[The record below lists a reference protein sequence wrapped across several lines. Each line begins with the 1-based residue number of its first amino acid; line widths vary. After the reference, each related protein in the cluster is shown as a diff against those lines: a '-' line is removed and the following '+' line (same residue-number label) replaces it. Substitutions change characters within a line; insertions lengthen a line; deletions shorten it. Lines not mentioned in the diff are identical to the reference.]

1 MANDLIPR
9 EVDLDSAGEDFWRRY
24 HAHRRARHA
33 ETRPDDPYL
42 PDDLERQRV
51 LHDRK
56 FEVVHGFEVV
66 QGDEMVAWFVSYTA
80 RPGAPGYEE
89 NRAFLW
95 CRFSVLA
102 LYRRRGIGRSFLP
115 LIVEESGHA
124 FMKWLGAEKKMEG
137 AENRLHIADVDW
149 AMIQRWID
157 DGRQKSPETKL
168 EIYDDHI
175 PDAMLDEYAPQ
186 LASLLNT
193 MPWDDLDHG
202 PIVVTPEILRDAY
215 ERFDMMGLKH
225 HTVLTRE
232 PNGVISGITDMN
244 WAPHRPAILEQM
256 FTGVRPD
263 ARGRGIGKWIKGVD
277 LDRERRL
284 QRADARDQ
292 QEDGLQAA
300 PLGRRVSDQP
310 REAGR
315 AGGSSRLSAAPALH
329 AAQEQR
335 DSDDD
340 QQHRQGRAAD
350 DSEVLP

>member
-1 MANDLIPR
+1 MANDLIPH

-24 HAHRRARHA
+24 HAHRRVRHA
-33 ETRPDDPYL
+33 ETRPDDPFL

-56 FEVVHGFEVV
+56 FEVVHAFEVV
-66 QGDEMVAWFVSYTA
+66 QGEEMAAWFVSYTA
-80 RPGAPGYEE
+80 KPGAPGYEE

-102 LYRRRGIGRSFLP
+102 PYRRKGIARSFLP
-115 LIVEESGHA
+115 LIVDLMESHGCRTLTMDTEEESGHA

-137 AENRLHIADVDW
+137 AENRLHIPDVDW

-157 DGRQKSPETKL
+157 EGRQKSRETKL

-186 LASLLNT
+186 LTSLLNT

-202 PIVVTPEILRDAY
+202 PIVVTPAILRDAY
-215 ERFDMMGLKH
+215 ERFDMMGMKH

-244 WAPHRPAILEQM
+244 WAPHRPTILEQM

-263 ARGRGIGKWIKGVD
+263 ARGRGIGKWLKGYM
-277 LDRERRL
+277 LDRMHQLYPDAEWISTGNADSNGPMLAINKRMGFKRHRWGAEYQIGREKLAER
-284 QRADARDQ
+284 
-292 QEDGLQAA
+292 
-300 PLGRRVSDQP
+300 V
-310 REAGR
+310 EA
-315 AGGSSRLSAAPALH
+315 L
-329 AAQEQR
+329 
-335 DSDDD
+335 
-340 QQHRQGRAAD
+340 
-350 DSEVLP
+350 V